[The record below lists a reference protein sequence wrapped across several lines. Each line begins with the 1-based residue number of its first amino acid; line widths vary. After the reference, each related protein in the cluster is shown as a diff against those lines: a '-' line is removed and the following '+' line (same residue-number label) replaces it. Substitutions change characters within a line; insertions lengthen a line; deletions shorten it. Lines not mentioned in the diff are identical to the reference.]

1 MSPFARILK
10 TAVEA
15 TPRAIGGAFAAADG
29 EMVDAYATTDPTDW
43 ALLTAHYGV
52 VLAHLEAAFNTWHFG
67 GPEFFFVEH
76 PTLGVLV
83 QPVGEGYF
91 ALMAVQQPAPLATAL
106 TTLGRAVIELRRE
119 MG

>member
-1 MSPFARILK
+1 MAAK
-10 TAVEA
+10 
-15 TPRAIGGAFAAADG
+15 AAALA
-29 EMVDAYATTDPTDW
+29 ERQVVVALAQARVKQDP
-43 ALLTAHYGV
+43 ARVAV
-52 VLAHLEAAFNTWHFG
+52 FAVLAHLEAAFNTWHFG